1 MRGLL
6 LAGGHG
12 TRLRPLTFTG
22 NKHMIPIANKPML
35 FYGLEHLMAA
45 GIKEI
50 AIILGP
56 IKEGIKE
63 SIGDGSKFG
72 INVEYIEQPKPKGLA
87 HAVLISEK
95 FIQNEPFIMY
105 LGDNLIKEG
114 IIPLIRTFYNETS
127 DCVICTSAVPDPSRY
142 GVVKMN
148 PAGRPVQLIEKPKDP
163 ESNLALA
170 GVYLFNHYIFE
181 AVNSI
186 KPSWRDELEIT
197 DAIQYLVE
205 KNRTVSVHMTNGWW
219 KDTGKPEDLLEA
231 NQLVLQDIQPKIK
244 TQIDQTCR
252 ITGRVSIDENTSI
265 RHNTRLQGPIII
277 GRNCDIGPNVYV
289 GPYTSIGDN
298 TSIASGEI
306 QGSIVMD
313 NVHIDSR
320 QRIVDSIIARNSRIE
335 SSSNALPSGL
345 KLVIGENSLC
355 KI

>member
-1 MRGLL
+1 
-6 LAGGHG
+6 
-12 TRLRPLTFTG
+12 
-22 NKHMIPIANKPML
+22 
-35 FYGLEHLMAA
+35 
-45 GIKEI
+45 
-50 AIILGP
+50 
-56 IKEGIKE
+56 
-63 SIGDGSKFG
+63 
-72 INVEYIEQPKPKGLA
+72 
-87 HAVLISEK
+87 
-95 FIQNEPFIMY
+95 
-105 LGDNLIKEG
+105 
-114 IIPLIRTFYNETS
+114 
-127 DCVICTSAVPDPSRY
+127 
-142 GVVKMN
+142 VVKMN
-148 PAGRPVQLIEKPKDP
+148 PAGRPVQLIEKPKNP

-170 GVYLFNHYIFE
+170 GVYLFNHSIFE

-231 NQLVLQDIQPKIK
+231 NQLVLQDIQPNIK
-244 TQIDQTCR
+244 TQIDLTCR
-252 ITGRVSIDENTSI
+252 ITGRVSIDENTLI
-265 RHNTRLQGPIII
+265 RYNTRLQGPIII

-335 SSSNALPSGL
+335 SSLNTLPSGL